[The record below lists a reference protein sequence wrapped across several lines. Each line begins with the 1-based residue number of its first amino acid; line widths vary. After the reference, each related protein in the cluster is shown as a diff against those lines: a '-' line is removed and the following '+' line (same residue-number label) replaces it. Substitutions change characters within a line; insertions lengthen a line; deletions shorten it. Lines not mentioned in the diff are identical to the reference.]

1 MITQPLSI
9 VGEVIEEGCNCT
21 SIPRLKK
28 TAMLHNLSSV
38 NTRCVTV
45 TIISIPMQ
53 K

>member
-9 VGEVIEEGCNCT
+9 VAEVIEEEMQLHFYPY
-21 SIPRLKK
+21 IEK